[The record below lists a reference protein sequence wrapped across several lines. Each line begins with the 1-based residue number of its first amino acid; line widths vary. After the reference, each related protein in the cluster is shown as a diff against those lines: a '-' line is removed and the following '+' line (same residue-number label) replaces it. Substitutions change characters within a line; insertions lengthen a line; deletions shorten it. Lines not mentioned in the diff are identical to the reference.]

1 MEEMLNLSS
10 FSSILSMTLHGHTVL
25 EWGLFSLLIFVML
38 ALDLGVF
45 HKNSHEVSVKEAMTW
60 TVVWI
65 TLALLFNVYVY
76 FELGKQS
83 GLEFFTGYLIEKSL
97 SLDNIFVI
105 SILFKYFAVPL
116 KYQHRVL
123 FWGVFGALVF
133 RLIFIFAGVALIQK
147 FHWMIYVFGV
157 FLVITGLKMLFEKDK
172 TMDVEQNPVVKF
184 MRRYL
189 RLTPHYHHDHFYVVE
204 NGKRIFTPLFIV
216 LILIESTDLI
226 FAIDSIPAI
235 LAITPDP
242 FIVFTS
248 NVFAILGLRSLY
260 FALAGILEKFHLL
273 KYSLAVILMFVGIKM
288 SIVDF
293 VKIPTNISV
302 IVIGVLLLL
311 GVVLSKFFPKN
322 TPHHHN

>member
-1 MEEMLNLSS
+1 MLDYV
-10 FSSILSMTLHGHTVL
+10 FAGHTAL
-25 EWGLFSLLIFVML
+25 EWGLFSAIVLIML

-45 HKNSHEVSVKEAMTW
+45 HKKSHEVSVKEAMTW

-65 TLALLFNVYVY
+65 FLAMCFNAYVY
-76 FELGKQS
+76 FNLGKQA
-83 GLEFFTGYLIEKSL
+83 GLEFFTGYLVEKSL

-105 SILFKYFAVPL
+105 SIIFKYFAVPSA
-116 KYQHRVL
+116 YQHRVL

-147 FHWMIYVFGV
+147 FHWMIYVFGI
-157 FLVITGLKMLFEKDK
+157 FLVVTGIKMMFEKDK

-184 MRRYL
+184 ARKYL
-189 RLTPHYHHDHFYVVE
+189 KLTPHYHHDNFYIYEGTVR
-204 NGKRIFTPLFIV
+204 KFTPLFLV

-226 FAIDSIPAI
+226 FAVDSIPAI

-260 FALAGILEKFHLL
+260 FALAGILDKFHLL
-273 KYSLAVILMFVGIKM
+273 KYSLAAILVFVGVKM
-288 SIVDF
+288 SIVDLY
-293 VKIPTNISV
+293 KIPTNISV
-302 IVIGVLLLL
+302 IAIAGLLVL
-311 GVVLSKFFPKN
+311 GVVASLFKPVAGKN
-322 TPHHHN
+322 VPN

>member
-1 MEEMLNLSS
+1 MLDYV
-10 FSSILSMTLHGHTVL
+10 FAGHTAL
-25 EWGLFSLLIFVML
+25 EWGLFSFIVLFML

-45 HKNSHEVSVKEAMTW
+45 HKKSHEVSVKEAMTW

-65 TLALLFNVYVY
+65 ILAMGFNAYVY
-76 FELGKQS
+76 FNLGKQA
-83 GLEFFTGYLIEKSL
+83 GLEFFTGYIVEKSL

-105 SILFKYFAVPL
+105 SIIFKYFAVP
-116 KYQHRVL
+116 KAYQHRVL

-147 FHWMIYVFGV
+147 FHWMIYVFGI
-157 FLVITGLKMLFEKDK
+157 FLVVTGIKMMFEKDK

-184 MRRYL
+184 ARKYL
-189 RLTPHYHHDHFYVVE
+189 KLTPHYHHDQFYIYEGTVR
-204 NGKRIFTPLFIV
+204 KFTPLFLV
-216 LILIESTDLI
+216 LLLIESTDLI
-226 FAIDSIPAI
+226 FAVDSIPAI

-260 FALAGILEKFHLL
+260 FALSGILDKFHLL
-273 KYSLAVILMFVGIKM
+273 KYSLAAILVFVGIKM

-293 VKIPTNISV
+293 YKIPTNLSV
-302 IVIGVLLLL
+302 IIIGAMLVL
-311 GVVLSKFFPKN
+311 GVVASLFAKAPGKN
-322 TPHHHN
+322 VPQ